1 MCIFIILQYVI
12 FVKYI
17 LYFSAAYDILSME
30 GAPMKLVITKNK
42 NESVNFSVRTTKE
55 VLDRF
60 DELSKLT
67 NRTRNELVNM
77 ALQFS
82 LEHME
87 IKDD

>member
-1 MCIFIILQYVI
+1 
-12 FVKYI
+12 
-17 LYFSAAYDILSME
+17 ME